1 MPPDLPK
8 VMAEPVRLEQV
19 VVNLVANAL
28 DAVVERPERVVTVTA
43 EGNGEGA
50 NLIVGDT
57 GAGIATGNREVVF
70 DPFFTTKP
78 VGAGLGLGLS
88 ISYNIIKDFG
98 ADIAVLETGPGGT
111 RFIVSLKGAA

>member
-1 MPPDLPK
+1 
-8 VMAEPVRLEQV
+8 
-19 VVNLVANAL
+19 
-28 DAVVERPERVVTVTA
+28 
-43 EGNGEGA
+43 
-50 NLIVGDT
+50 LIVGDT

>member
-1 MPPDLPK
+1 
-8 VMAEPVRLEQV
+8 
-19 VVNLVANAL
+19 
-28 DAVVERPERVVTVTA
+28 
-43 EGNGEGA
+43 
-50 NLIVGDT
+50 
-57 GAGIATGNREVVF
+57 
-70 DPFFTTKP
+70 